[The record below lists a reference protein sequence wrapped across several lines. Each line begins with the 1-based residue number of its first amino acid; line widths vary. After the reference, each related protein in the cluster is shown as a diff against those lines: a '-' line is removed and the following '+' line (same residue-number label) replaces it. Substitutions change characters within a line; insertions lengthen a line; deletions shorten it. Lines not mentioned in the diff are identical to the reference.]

1 MTLTRPSQG
10 FHPLAADFFLAI
22 LSIFWYKT
30 RLGFVDDYYTSKN
43 SSQ

>member
-10 FHPLAADFFLAI
+10 FHPWLRIFFLAI

-30 RLGFVDDYYTSKN
+30 ELGFVDDYYTSKN